1 MLSMRPI
8 EGNVLD
14 AQQLPTS
21 YFDEHV
27 QETDLIVAR
36 IQ

>member
-8 EGNVLD
+8 AGTVLD

-21 YFDEHV
+21 YSDEHV
-27 QETDLIVAR
+27 QETDVIVAT